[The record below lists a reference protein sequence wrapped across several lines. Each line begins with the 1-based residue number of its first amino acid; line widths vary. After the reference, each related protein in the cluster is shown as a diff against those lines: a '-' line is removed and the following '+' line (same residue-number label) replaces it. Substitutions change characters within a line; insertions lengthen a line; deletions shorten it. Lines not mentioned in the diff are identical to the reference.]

1 MFISTGRLLLMPV
14 VGAVLGG
21 IDFALIDD
29 LPCASIE
36 LAEKARLVAL
46 MACGPVAAL
55 LDRVYVAVDA
65 NLVHDLK
72 IPGLFTLA
80 PQLVARSRE
89 VACASSGDRLLEG
102 LAIHVG
108 DGQHAM

>member
-46 MACGPVAAL
+46 VACSPVATL
-55 LDRVYVAVDA
+55 LDCDYDRVGIAVDA

-72 IPGLFTLA
+72 IPGLFALA
-80 PQLVARSRE
+80 P
-89 VACASSGDRLLEG
+89 
-102 LAIHVG
+102 
-108 DGQHAM
+108 